1 MNAFSN
7 GRNGVVIESVLGIV
21 NKSVTDLEMCCP
33 WDTMS
38 CLSNQEKLLR
48 TSCTAPPSAN
58 NVVISP
64 QLDRKLLQG
73 RSS

>member
-1 MNAFSN
+1 MHFLTEE
-7 GRNGVVIESVLGIV
+7 RGVVIESVLGIV
-21 NKSVTDLEMCCP
+21 DKSVTDLEMCCP

-58 NVVISP
+58 KVVISP
-64 QLDRKLLQG
+64 QLDWKLLQG